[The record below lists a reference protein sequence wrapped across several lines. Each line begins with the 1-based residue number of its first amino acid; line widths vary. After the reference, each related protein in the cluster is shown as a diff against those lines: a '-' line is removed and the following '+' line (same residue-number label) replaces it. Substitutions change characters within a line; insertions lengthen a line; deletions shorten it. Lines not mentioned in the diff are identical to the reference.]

1 MTVAAVPIDAQVHV
15 KLTARLLVTIDVIVD
30 RAGADLLACQCQCAA
45 DLFGAV
51 SALKPYDD
59 LVLQTS
65 RDHMP
70 PRLFGLLTLK
80 GLGLSLL
87 GAIALLS
94 RIPLEF
100 FADGPLAEAD
110 HSRDLLLGLFIFNQ
124 TVDDLTVFPA
134 EVTDCCW
141 HCLSWSTQR

>member
-15 KLTARLLVTIDVIVD
+15 KLTARPLVTIDVVVD

-45 DLFGAV
+45 DLVGAV
-51 SALKPYDD
+51 SALKPYND
-59 LVLQTS
+59 LILQS
-65 RDHMP
+65 SGDHMP
-70 PRLFGLLTLK
+70 PRLFGLLTLQ

-87 GAIALLS
+87 GSIALLA

-110 HSRDLLLGLFIFNQ
+110 HPRDLMLGLFLFNHS
-124 TVDDLTVFPA
+124 VDDLTVLPA